1 MKGKYIEMGILTYYM
16 DIIPIFLKYARYRY
30 LAYRIFLRLR
40 MGKKKR
46 DELLKAS
53 GLSEIDFLPERSYCI
68 KGINAIPRRGTDDFF
83 MFYIPRERELLSHL
97 QMHNG
102 ETFVDVGA
110 NVGYYS
116 LKIAKDYSS
125 MGVTVIAIEAHPGNY
140 KALSKNIELNDFKC
154 ITAIEKAASDHK
166 GTVTLYDRVD
176 TRNRIRSEMYS
187 LSNSYFHDS
196 NVVRL
201 GRGSL
206 KIECDTL
213 DNILREQRTDV
224 MKIDIEGAEIF
235 ALEGATYVLKKLRK
249 IIVEVHGANHD
260 KVMHIL
266 DETHNFRC
274 ETIETP
280 LMKFIIGTKFST

>member
-1 MKGKYIEMGILTYYM
+1 M

-30 LAYRIFLRLR
+30 VAYRIFLRLR
-40 MGKKKR
+40 KGKKKR
-46 DELLKAS
+46 DELLRAS
-53 GLSEIDFLPERSYCI
+53 GLSEIDFLPERPYCI
-68 KGINAIPRRGTDDFF
+68 NGINAIPRRGTDDFY
-83 MFYIPRERELLSHL
+83 MFYIPRERELLPHL
-97 QMHNG
+97 KMHKG

-116 LKIAKDYSS
+116 LKIAKDYASK
-125 MGVTVIAIEAHPGNY
+125 GVTIIAIEAHPGNY
-140 KALSKNIELNDFKC
+140 KALSKNIELNDIKC
-154 ITAIEKAASDHK
+154 ITAIKKAVSDHK

-196 NVVRL
+196 NVVRA
-201 GRGSL
+201 GRGSV

-213 DNILREQRTDV
+213 DNILGEQRTDV

-235 ALEGATYVLKKLRK
+235 ALEGATNVLKKLRK
-249 IIVEVHGANHD
+249 IIVEVHGPNYD
-260 KVMHIL
+260 KIMQIL
-266 DETHNFRC
+266 DETHNFKC

-280 LMKFIIGTKFST
+280 LMKYIIGTRFSPMSI